1 MLAPVCMKQ
10 GPALPSSR
18 LIVWAN
24 RLRDL
29 RVYVRGIAEDRVQRH
44 PHLRLPVS
52 CSCNPARRGE
62 TDDRRPR
69 KQFVELH
76 GQFPSFRRIVLVP
89 FSLHWFH
96 GHDESLSPYAVFPRV
111 VLTVPVEQFRRTVPV
126 VAVEKRSPFKRYA
139 VSSRSQAVENRQW
152 VSRSTR

>member
-1 MLAPVCMKQ
+1 MLAHDCIKQ

-29 RVYVRGIAEDRVQRH
+29 GLYVRGIAEDRVQR
-44 PHLRLPVS
+44 PASQAPRFVLLQSCAARLLAAAE
-52 CSCNPARRGE
+52 ARRGAAK
-62 TDDRRPR
+62 PMIVAHG

-96 GHDESLSPYAVFPRV
+96 GHDE
-111 VLTVPVEQFRRTVPV
+111 
-126 VAVEKRSPFKRYA
+126 
-139 VSSRSQAVENRQW
+139 
-152 VSRSTR
+152 